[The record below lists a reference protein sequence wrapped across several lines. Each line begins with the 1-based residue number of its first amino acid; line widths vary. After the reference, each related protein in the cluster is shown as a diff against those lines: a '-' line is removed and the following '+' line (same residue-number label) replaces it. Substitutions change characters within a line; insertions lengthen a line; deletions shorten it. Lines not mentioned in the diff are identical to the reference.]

1 MKIAIVDDSLN
12 ARNTLSKI
20 LRLVGFETFI
30 VDSKFTSVDELSGC
44 IQDNSEAVI
53 CDHRLKFNGFANFN
67 GAELMPSL
75 YARKFP
81 AILMTQYA
89 AEISVSIRKYR
100 DRIPVVLEREELVD
114 PDTIAD
120 KVNKSFDICLQE
132 FQGKIPSSRRIHR
145 TLINV
150 VNITSDSG
158 EDVVEVFVPS
168 WNSYHAVR
176 FPVSLIPEDLL
187 LNIKSRLNQKEDT
200 WLIACVNTGAEK
212 ADDLYFTKFEVAP
225 ELDDN
230 DGFA

>member
-12 ARNTLSKI
+12 ARDTLTKI

-30 VDSKFTSVDELSGC
+30 VDSKFTNVDELSGY

-89 AEISVSIRKYR
+89 DEISVSIRKYR

-168 WNSYHAVR
+168 WNPYHAVR
-176 FPVSLIPEDLL
+176 FPVSQIPDELMVIVKSS
-187 LNIKSRLNQKEDT
+187 LNRQEEACLF
-200 WLIACVNTGAEK
+200 ACVNTGAEK
-212 ADDLYFTKFEVAP
+212 ADDLYFTRFEIAP
-225 ELDDN
+225 ELDEN
-230 DGFA
+230 DGLA

>member
-12 ARNTLSKI
+12 ARDTLSKI

-30 VDSKFTSVDELSGC
+30 VDSKFTNIEELSSC
-44 IQDNSEAVI
+44 IRDNSEAVI

-75 YARKFP
+75 YALKFP

-89 AEISVSIRKYR
+89 DEISVSIRKYR

-114 PDTIAD
+114 PDTIAE
-120 KVNKSFDICLQE
+120 KINKSFDICLQE

-150 VNITSDSG
+150 VNITSHSG

-168 WNSYHAVR
+168 WNPYHAVR
-176 FPVSLIPEDLL
+176 FPISQIPEELMVTV
-187 LNIKSRLNQKEDT
+187 KSSLSREEEACLF
-200 WLIACVNTGAEK
+200 ACVNTGADK
-212 ADDLYFTKFEVAP
+212 ADDLYFTRFEIAP
-225 ELDDN
+225 ELDEN
-230 DGFA
+230 DGLA